1 MNAREIVKALGGGGG
16 GWTIPRQHQQA
27 RLENAVEGRVV
38 NDGIGMSHSI
48 DRDGVSY
55 GFALALDGSG
65 GHEDGVSTP
74 G

>member
-1 MNAREIVKALGGGGG
+1 MAKKRPSKRHPMTSAFGWKPDILRLDASDVGSPQIRETALS
-16 GWTIPRQHQQA
+16 
-27 RLENAVEGRVV
+27 
-38 NDGIGMSHSI
+38 GMGQSI